1 MRSRLSAAVSQRED
15 GITLVHDVPVLVIGK
30 AELHSF
36 ERQAVPPMGIMLQV
50 HSDDP
55 FKAVVDRLR
64 GLSKHLML
72 ELHAAGA
79 LAVLARN
86 ELVAAKSF
94 FPELTK
100 LPIQDDDG
108 RPREAVTCEAKV
120 DAKQLSRVLLACTSC
135 KGSALV
141 LGASAGSVLFVH
153 MRLPRKAGGVSM
165 MIPILDDAMEEDFGM
180 GAMAG
185 TQEPAEAAS
194 SSSSSS
200 SLSAAAAAS
209 ARGGTTDDENL
220 AAGLMMSA
228 GVAVSK
234 RSRS

>member
-1 MRSRLSAAVSQRED
+1 M
-15 GITLVHDVPVLVIGK
+15 HDVPVLLLGK
-30 AELHSF
+30 AELQAF
-36 ERQAVPPMGIMLQV
+36 DRQAVPPMGIMLQV

-55 FKAVVDRLR
+55 LKAVVDRLR

-94 FPELTK
+94 FPELTR
-100 LPIQDDDG
+100 LPIVDDDG
-108 RPREAVTCEAKV
+108 RPREAVTCETKV

-141 LGASAGSVLFVH
+141 IGASIGSVLFVH

-165 MIPILDDAMEEDFGM
+165 MIPILDDATEVEFGGGGLTQKQTQDAAADSEPVASPGTAVAAPLAAAGGLRG
-180 GAMAG
+180 GAA
-185 TQEPAEAAS
+185 
-194 SSSSSS
+194 
-200 SLSAAAAAS
+200 SAAAASGTATATDKGSPSLPVPAS
-209 ARGGTTDDENL
+209 A
-220 AAGLMMSA
+220 AAP
-228 GVAVSK
+228 SK
-234 RSRS
+234 RSRP